1 MLSSAMK
8 RIFLLSPAR
17 TGGKRA
23 ELILRPQGQFPLARK
38 LGRGEGV
45 ALGEVFSFLSGL
57 YFRGKLLYAKTFAR
71 PPLGLPGALVITPNR
86 GLVDADCLIT
96 LKDLLAFS
104 EVPVDFAEPRYRRP
118 IERDARRL
126 GLKQACEFVLLGSV
140 GTRKY
145 AAVLLPSLG
154 ERLLFPTEFVG
165 RGDMSRGGLLLRSVR
180 SGTELEYVP
189 LAGATLHGP
198 RPPKLRP
205 IKESLSQ

>member
-1 MLSSAMK
+1 MLNSSVK
-8 RIFLLSPAR
+8 KIFLLSPAN

-23 ELILRPQGQFPLARK
+23 ELIARPQAQFPLAHK
-38 LGRGEGV
+38 LGRGQGA

-71 PPLGLPGALVITPNR
+71 PPLGLAGALVITPNR
-86 GLVDADCLIT
+86 GLVDADSLIT
-96 LKDLLAFS
+96 LEDLLAFS
-104 EVPVDFAEPRYRRP
+104 KVAVDCAEPRYRRP

-126 GLKQACEFVLLGSV
+126 ALKRSCEFVLLGSV

-145 AAVLLPSLG
+145 AAVLLPLLG
-154 ERLLFPTEFVG
+154 DRLLFPKEFVG

-180 SGTELEYVP
+180 SGTELEYIP

-198 RPPKLRP
+198 RPPKLQP
-205 IKESLSQ
+205 IRESLSQ